1 MPQPLPAAEQAVVYS
16 TRLRTRSG
24 CVPALS
30 RRKIMV
36 FVAASRCPLAEVVK
50 NLRPCLGPTPR
61 FAAGRRR
68 YSSKFIHIKSRRNVS
83 IVSTSRLGAP
93 SDLLYETNT
102 ITFCSVIRGR
112 YGLTGRC
119 TFEHRNR
126 NPSAGRGY
134 HPAGTG
140 RGGTTSGL
148 RAASRGA
155 RGPACHRGPSAS
167 VLRVSPR
174 LVWLPRMGT
183 PPGLASPRVASGCER
198 GTRSD

>member
-1 MPQPLPAAEQAVVYS
+1 
-16 TRLRTRSG
+16 
-24 CVPALS
+24 
-30 RRKIMV
+30 MV

-50 NLRPCLGPTPR
+50 TLRPCLGPTPR

-68 YSSKFIHIKSRRNVS
+68 YSCRFIHIKSRRNVS
-83 IVSTSRLGAP
+83 VFSTSRLGAP

-119 TFEHRNR
+119 SFEHRNR

-134 HPAGTG
+134 QPAGTG
-140 RGGTTSGL
+140 HGGATSGL
-148 RAASRGA
+148 RATSHGA
-155 RGPACHRGPSAS
+155 RGPACHCGPSAS
-167 VLRVSPR
+167 LLRVSPR

-183 PPGLASPRVASGCER
+183 PPGLASPRVTPGRER
-198 GTRSD
+198 VSKSD